1 MSRPDTVLISIV
13 RAARLAARL
22 LGARAGPPAGVMEGQ
37 KSDGFMAW
45 WISPL
50 YLWLGFLS
58 AQPHKEERF
67 MFVVYPLLG
76 CS

>member
-1 MSRPDTVLISIV
+1 
-13 RAARLAARL
+13 
-22 LGARAGPPAGVMEGQ
+22 MEGQ

-50 YLWLGFLS
+50 YLWLVFLS
-58 AQPHKEERF
+58 TQPHKEERF

-76 CS
+76 RLFSF